1 MGIELNGKLRQADR
15 VVARQIA
22 DQWLLIPLHA
32 TGADLQKVYLLND
45 TSAAIWRLLE
55 QPLSFEQLV
64 TALQGEYAAP
74 EEVIQADTGELLR
87 DLLQRGFVTAEA
99 GHE

>member
-1 MGIELNGKLRQADR
+1 MECKFAGALRQSSS

-55 QPLSFEQLV
+55 QPRSFEELLR
-64 TALQGEYAAP
+64 ALQAEYAAP
-74 EEVIQADTGELLR
+74 EEVIRQDAKEFVE
-87 DLLQRGFVTAEA
+87 DLMQRGFVVPEV
-99 GHE
+99 GDE

>member
-1 MGIELNGKLRQADR
+1 MEGKFAGALRQSSS

-22 DQWLLIPLHA
+22 DQWLLIPIHG

-55 QPLSFEQLV
+55 QPMSFEQVV
-64 TALQGEYAAP
+64 TALQAEYAAP
-74 EEVIQADTGELLR
+74 EEVIQADTRELLH
-87 DLLQRGFVTAEA
+87 DLVQRGFLTTEVGNE
-99 GHE
+99 